1 MKLEDRDTINQ
12 VIGMLYAI
20 ESVSDE
26 DGICSVVHD
35 ARVMLVDILNS
46 DRQPMIKEEG
56 K

>member
-1 MKLEDRDTINQ
+1 MEIDNRDIINQ

-20 ESVSDE
+20 ETVSNE
-26 DGICSVVHD
+26 DGICSVAHD
-35 ARVMLVDILNS
+35 ARIMLVDIMIR